1 MSQPKFPIGEFMV
14 TPRVR
19 DNVPG
24 AEIMLAL
31 ARHESGNWG
40 RMNPKDRRA
49 NERALVDGARLHSV
63 YRTKSGVRFWIITE
77 GDRSVT
83 TVLLPQEH

>member
-1 MSQPKFPIGEFMV
+1 MSQPKFPIGDFMV
-14 TPRVR
+14 TPLARA
-19 DNVPG
+19 NVPE
-24 AEIMLAL
+24 AEIMNAL

-40 RMNPKDRRA
+40 QMNPRDRQA

-63 YRTKSGVRFWIITE
+63 YRARSGIRFWIITE